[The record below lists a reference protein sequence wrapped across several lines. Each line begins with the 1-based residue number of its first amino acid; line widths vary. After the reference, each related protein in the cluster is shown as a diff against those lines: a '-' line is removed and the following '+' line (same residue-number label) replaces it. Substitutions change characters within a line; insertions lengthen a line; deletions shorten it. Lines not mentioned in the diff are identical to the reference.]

1 MGSLWGLLVA
11 FYSKFF
17 FFVFFF
23 LLLFLFFFFFF
34 FVMYGRN
41 IIYIFCCNYF
51 VNNLL

>member
-17 FFVFFF
+17 FVLFVFFF
-23 LLLFLFFFFFF
+23 V